1 MNSII
6 TITLIVSGLALALA
20 IWVTVL
26 LLLGMRKVS
35 KTMTDIQSKLD
46 AQKASPLQLLVD
58 KYAEGDFEEQ
68 PTATQQPSPTTQF
81 VDTGF
86 QPSEK
91 GDNSQRPSLN
101 DTALQMANDVFLPQY
116 KALTEGLDEHNY
128 KERAP
133 QMARLL
139 IEMGLWLKDF
149 LPVSQQEFNVTKT
162 QRDNVASIGLPDELR
177 QQRLAEAPLPTG
189 NAYDTPFE
197 VIALD
202 HILQQWGVDDLALL
216 ISGYRYKK
224 G

>member
-1 MNSII
+1 MNSIT
-6 TITLIVSGLALALA
+6 TITLVVSGLALALA
-20 IWVTVL
+20 IWATVL
-26 LLLGMRKVS
+26 LLLGMQKVS

-68 PTATQQPSPTTQF
+68 PTATQQPSPSTQF

-91 GDNSQRPSLN
+91 GDNSRPSPN
-101 DTALQMANDVFLPQY
+101 DVALQMANDVFLSQY
-116 KALTEGLDEHNY
+116 KVFTEGLDEHNY

-149 LPVSQQEFNVTKT
+149 LPVSQQEFNVTTT
-162 QRDNVASIGLPDELR
+162 QRDNVASIGLTDELR
-177 QQRLAEAPLPTG
+177 QQRLTDAPLPTG
-189 NAYDTPFE
+189 NAYDTPME
-197 VIALD
+197 VIALN
-202 HILQQWGVDDLALL
+202 HILRQWGVDDLALL

-224 G
+224 R